1 MIEIVAL
8 RSAEN
13 GGAVLAECVLTGDD
27 VEQTGGKPRRRRS
40 FMLLPEFYRELG
52 LKKGPLGRE
61 AFMELAEAD
70 EKSRAFFAGERLL
83 GYASNSSGQITYKLR
98 RRGFSAAAAEFAGI
112 RLAASGEIDERR
124 DAVRMAERLAASGK
138 GRIRIMGQLAARSYG
153 PDAMAAASEYLGTVD
168 FPEICAG
175 VIKKKWGAFPED
187 PDARKKAVAAL
198 MRLGFSSED
207 IRGAVRRR

>member
-98 RRGFSAAAAEFAGI
+98 RRGFSAASAEASPEPPEASPEAEDSPE
-112 RLAASGEIDERR
+112 AAS
-124 DAVRMAERLAASGK
+124 M
-138 GRIRIMGQLAARSYG
+138 
-153 PDAMAAASEYLGTVD
+153 
-168 FPEICAG
+168 
-175 VIKKKWGAFPED
+175 
-187 PDARKKAVAAL
+187 
-198 MRLGFSSED
+198 
-207 IRGAVRRR
+207 